1 MMKNEELAVITD
13 SIKEK
18 LGEESTALIADD
30 LGLLMSENNR
40 IYNAIN
46 SKDAEITKLKENNDR
61 LVKANANLLQRIPI
75 SSPTP
80 VKEKEVVKKSISL
93 SECFDSKGNFIR

>member
-18 LGEESTALIADD
+18 LGEETTALIADD

-40 IYNAIN
+40 IYNSIN

-61 LVKANANLLQRIPI
+61 LVKANANLLQRVPI
-75 SSPTP
+75 SSPEP
-80 VKEKEVVKKSISL
+80 VKKEPVVKKSISL

>member
-1 MMKNEELAVITD
+1 MKNEELAVITD

-18 LGEESTALIADD
+18 LGEENTALIADD

-40 IYNAIN
+40 IYNTIN
-46 SKDAEITKLKENNDR
+46 SKDNEITKLKENNDR

-75 SSPTP
+75 SSPEP
-80 VKEKEVVKKSISL
+80 VKEKEVGKKSISL
-93 SECFDSKGNFIR
+93 SSCFDSKGNFIK